1 MKYFSYE
8 SPFSQVLIR
17 ITFSCWLNV
26 LWFVCSIPIVTV
38 GASTTALYAVS
49 LKIAAGEES
58 NLTKSFFSS
67 FRSNFKQS
75 TRLWL
80 ILLAAGILLG
90 LDGYIVS
97 HLRST
102 STGPIAVMWTLNLA
116 LLIAAAIVLTVIL
129 IYIFPLIA
137 RYANTDIAMIKN
149 SLLAGFRYL
158 FCTIMVFAIH
168 FAMFFAVVALFTPLV
183 IFGEGLCAL
192 ASSYFL
198 LNVFRTFAQPE
209 E

>member
-97 HLRST
+97 HVRST